1 LYSGAD
7 GCTLGRVSHIEPEEA
22 ELAGAGEG
30 AGALDAT
37 CDSG

>member
-1 LYSGAD
+1 LYSGVD
-7 GCTLGRVSHIEPEEA
+7 GCTLGRVSHIEPELCDGAEA
-22 ELAGAGEG
+22 G